1 MLEEWVSIRKG
12 EREME
17 WIHDLFQQHAYY
29 VVLIGLMLEYIAFP
43 FPGEPTLAYAGYLAH
58 TGELHLVPL
67 IFLSFLGTSV
77 GMTIQYF
84 VGNKLGMPFIQR
96 YGKYVFLTQRKID
109 LTNKWFDKY
118 GYFLIFI
125 GFFIPGVRHFTGY
138 FAGIINLPFRR
149 FAMTIY
155 SGALLWVSFF
165 LVGGYWLGGNLD
177 NIFRAVEGHIG
188 KIIIGVVVVVA
199 AGAAVGFRKQ
209 IKRVFAQT
217 VN

>member
-1 MLEEWVSIRKG
+1 
-12 EREME
+12 ME

-67 IFLSFLGTSV
+67 IFLSFVGTSV

-84 VGNKLGMPFIQR
+84 VGNKLGMPFIQK